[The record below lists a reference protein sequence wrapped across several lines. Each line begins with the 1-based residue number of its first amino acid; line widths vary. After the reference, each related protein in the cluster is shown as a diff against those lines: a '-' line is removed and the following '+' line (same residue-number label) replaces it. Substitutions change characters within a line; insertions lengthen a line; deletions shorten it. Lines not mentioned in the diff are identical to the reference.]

1 MCIAYN
7 FRSLVPGRAIKLDLP
22 WFMPGRRS
30 GERRHFAGGSL
41 HFADG
46 WRASGQRFDQRDC
59 FRGSAQDEGL
69 NTKVEQR
76 CLVPDMPFFCGKNA
90 PPHPTTWHN
99 FSRDVG
105 QRIEPGP
112 YLPEN
117 QHDDGK
123 STT

>member
-7 FRSLVPGRAIKLDLP
+7 FPSLVPGRSIKLDLP

-69 NTKVEQR
+69 NTKVEQEMFGSR
-76 CLVPDMPFFCGKNA
+76 HAFFLWKKMHLRILQHGTIFPEKK
-90 PPHPTTWHN
+90 HP
-99 FSRDVG
+99 
-105 QRIEPGP
+105 
-112 YLPEN
+112 L
-117 QHDDGK
+117 
-123 STT
+123 